1 MGSTLAG
8 WLQVGLLVAALAACY
23 VPLGNYIAKIFG
35 GPGGSSPQDG
45 SSTADRHWRVE
56 LAIFK
61 ATGIDPDVDQTWGQY
76 LRSMLAFSAVSVLFL
91 YGMQRL
97 QHYLLQ
103 FVGPHMAPVPP
114 DTAWNTAV
122 SFTTNTN
129 WQNYA
134 GESTMTYI
142 VQMSGLAVQN
152 FLSAAVGLVVAIA
165 MIRGFVRSRTGT
177 LGNFWADLTHAVIRL
192 LLPLSVLGAIVLIAG
207 GVIDNFANYHTFTT
221 LSGAHQ
227 TIAGGP
233 VASQEVIKDMG
244 NNGGGFFN
252 ANSAHPFENPNPFT
266 NWFEIFL
273 LLLIPFSLPRTFG
286 KMVKDN
292 RQGYALVAIMAIIWS
307 ASVAG
312 LSFFEAHTGTGGTA
326 TIAAGHAME
335 GVETRFGT
343 PGCSVFAAST
353 TLTSTGAVNCFHD
366 SLTPFGGGI
375 TIFNMALGE
384 IAPGGI
390 GAGLYGLL
398 ILAIVTVFVAGLMV
412 GRTPEYIGKK
422 IRPTEMRYA
431 ALYFLTLPV
440 LILTAGGLS
449 IGTKVGQTPIFN
461 PGPHGLSEVVYAFVS
476 MANNNG
482 SAFAGLGTAATWYQV
497 SGGIVMLLG
506 RFAPE
511 IFALGLAGSL
521 ARQQPVPASAGTLDT
536 RTPLFVGMVVGVILI
551 LVGLTYFPALALG
564 PFAEGLH

>member
-1 MGSTLAG
+1 MSSTLAG

-23 VPLGNYIAKIFG
+23 VPLGNYIAKIFTTN
-35 GPGGSSPQDG
+35 Q
-45 SSTADRHWRVE
+45 HWRVE
-56 LAIFK
+56 RAIFK
-61 ATGIDPDVDQTWGQY
+61 ATGINPDVDQSWGQY
-76 LRSMLAFSAVSVLFL
+76 LRSMLAFSAVSVLLL

-97 QHYLLQ
+97 QGYLLS
-103 FVGPHMAPVPP
+103 FVGPHMAAVPAN
-114 DTAWNTAV
+114 TAFNTAV

-129 WQNYA
+129 WQNYS

-152 FLSAAVGLVVAIA
+152 FMSAAVGLVVAMA

-177 LGNFWADLTHAVIRL
+177 LGNFWSDVTHAVVRL
-192 LLPLSVLGAIVLIAG
+192 LLPLSVIGAIVLMAG
-207 GVIDNFANYHTFTT
+207 GAIDNFASYHTITT

-227 TIAGGP
+227 TIVGGP
-233 VASQEVIKDMG
+233 VASQEVIKEMG

-266 NWFEIFL
+266 NIFEIFL
-273 LLLIPFSLPRTFG
+273 LLLIPFATPRAFG

-292 RQGYALVAIMAIIWS
+292 KQGYAIVAIMAIIWVV
-307 ASVAG
+307 AVAG
-312 LSFFEAHTGTGGTA
+312 LSFFEAHTATGGAA
-326 TIAAGHAME
+326 TIAAGHAAE
-335 GVETRFGT
+335 GTEVRFGT
-343 PGCSVFAAST
+343 PACSVFAAST

-375 TIFNMALGE
+375 ALFDMALGE

-390 GAGLYGLL
+390 GAGMYGIL

-422 IRPTEMRYA
+422 IRPTEMKYA
-431 ALYFLTLPV
+431 ALYFLTIPV
-440 LILTAGGLS
+440 ITLTAAGLS
-449 IGTKVGQTPIFN
+449 IATKVGQSAIFN
-461 PGPHGLSEVVYAFVS
+461 PGPHGLTEVMYAFVS
-476 MANNNG
+476 EANNNG
-482 SAFAGLGTAATWYQV
+482 SAFAGLGTAATWYQTL
-497 SGGIVMLLG
+497 GGVVMLLG

-521 ARQQPVPASAGTLDT
+521 ARQSPVPASAGTLDT